1 MRIGNSYKEKEAT
14 KESLSLE
21 ASVSVDPALRAS
33 LTDEDGLLR
42 PGALPKIA
50 TASAQGNKAI
60 LDSMDK
66 AGHWGWSAGLT
77 QYLETTKIVHINRH
91 IVYIATI
98 GLFLA
103 GARNSRS
110 GCGSPKEKERRGDSK
125 SGGAPNFGAE
135 SF

>member
-1 MRIGNSYKEKEAT
+1 MILTCPKIKQLFWFPLNIGFIENIAICVAFWVTLNPLSHSQEAWFFMRIGNSYKEKEAT

-21 ASVSVDPALRAS
+21 ASMSVDPALRAS

-66 AGHWGWSAGLT
+66 AGHW
-77 QYLETTKIVHINRH
+77 V
-91 IVYIATI
+91 
-98 GLFLA
+98 
-103 GARNSRS
+103 
-110 GCGSPKEKERRGDSK
+110 
-125 SGGAPNFGAE
+125 
-135 SF
+135 